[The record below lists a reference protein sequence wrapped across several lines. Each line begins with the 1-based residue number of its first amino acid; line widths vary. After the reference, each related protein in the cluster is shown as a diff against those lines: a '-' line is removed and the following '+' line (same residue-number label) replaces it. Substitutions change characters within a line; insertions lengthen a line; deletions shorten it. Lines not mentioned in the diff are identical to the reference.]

1 MREGCA
7 DLRAECPGRSKLHK
21 GGAAKVGEEQPHSDL
36 CPAAKQ
42 HELNEL
48 LFGPWFGSLKRH
60 KNWGSQLCHLSKELQ
75 GRLVGQDWA

>member
-21 GGAAKVGEEQPHSDL
+21 GGAAKVGEEQPNSDL

-48 LFGPWFGSLKRH
+48 LFGPWFGSLK
-60 KNWGSQLCHLSKELQ
+60 
-75 GRLVGQDWA
+75 